1 MRPLLRSAAALALS
15 VFVAACSGTGPQAP
29 VVDPA
34 SEAPLAGYP
43 AYETFDPAG
52 YDADPEAVTAVE
64 HDVPARVMEGRV
76 NVPGQTGGGQPAPAP
91 PPEEPQ
97 ARQVDGYRIQVF
109 NTSSRDAAERVR
121 DEAAAWWRG
130 AQSASG
136 APRAMDLQIA
146 YQQPYYRVRMG
157 AFASREEADAALAL
171 VRQRFPDAFLV
182 ADLVTVVE

>member
-1 MRPLLRSAAALALS
+1 MRPILRSAAVLALS
-15 VFVAACSGTGPQAP
+15 AFVAACSATGPQAP

-34 SEAPLAGYP
+34 DETPITGYP

-52 YDADPEAVTAVE
+52 YEADPEVVTAIE
-64 HDVPARVMEGRV
+64 HDVPERVMQGRV
-76 NVPGQTGGGQPAPAP
+76 NVPGQGQAAAPAAA
-91 PPEEPQ
+91 PEEPQ
-97 ARQVDGYRIQVF
+97 ARQVDGYRVQVF
-109 NTSSRDAAERVR
+109 NTSSRDAAERIR

-136 APRAMDLQIA
+136 MSGDMDLLIA

-157 AFASREEADAALAL
+157 AFATREEADRALAL

-182 ADLVTVVE
+182 ADLVTVME